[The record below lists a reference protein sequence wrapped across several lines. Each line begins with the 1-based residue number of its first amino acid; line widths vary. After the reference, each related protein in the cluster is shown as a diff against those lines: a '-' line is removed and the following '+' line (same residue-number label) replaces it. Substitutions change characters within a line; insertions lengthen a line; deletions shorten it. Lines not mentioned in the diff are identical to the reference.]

1 MKWSTFLKRKQT
13 SLVCSDVNLIDL
25 VCSEVHNVNLVDY
38 MGAVESPFISQKNL
52 FHESFLSMLP

>member
-1 MKWSTFLKRKQT
+1 LKRKQT
-13 SLVCSDVNLIDL
+13 SLVCSDVNPIDL